1 MCIPRRKLT
10 GLQKVYGTSARH
22 NYWKKQH
29 KDLGL
34 VFEEEHVIDN
44 MVRMCW
50 TQLQAQ
56 ATHQP
61 YDPGALNPGCA
72 ILENRKKKIIII
84 AFFPLSPGCCGE

>member
-10 GLQKVYGTSARH
+10 GLQTVYGTSARH

-34 VFEEEHVIDN
+34 MFEEEHIIDN

-61 YDPGALNPGCA
+61 YDLGALNLGCA
-72 ILENRKKKIIII
+72 IWKIEKKKK
-84 AFFPLSPGCCGE
+84 